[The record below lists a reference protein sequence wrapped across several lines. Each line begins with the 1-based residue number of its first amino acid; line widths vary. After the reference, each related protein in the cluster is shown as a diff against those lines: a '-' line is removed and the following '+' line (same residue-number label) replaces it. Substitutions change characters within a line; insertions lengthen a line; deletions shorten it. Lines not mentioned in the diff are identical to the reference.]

1 MAPNRVLDDFARLV
15 TDATGVAQGL
25 AREAETAVKSQ
36 LERVLASMDVVTREE
51 FEAVKEMARLAREE
65 NEALKARVAA
75 LEAKLTASNPPGEA
89 AGAPAQGLNPGGL

>member
-1 MAPNRVLDDFARLV
+1 MEKIMAPNRVLDDFARLV

-51 FEAVKEMARLAREE
+51 FEAVKEMAARARDENDRLSQRI
-65 NEALKARVAA
+65 AA
-75 LEAKLTASNPPGEA
+75 LEAAFNFQNK
-89 AGAPAQGLNPGGL
+89 GAEV

>member
-15 TDATGVAQGL
+15 ADATGVAQGL

-51 FEAVKEMARLAREE
+51 FEAVKEMAARARDENDRLSQRI
-65 NEALKARVAA
+65 AA
-75 LEAKLTASNPPGEA
+75 LEAALHSQNKRAEV
-89 AGAPAQGLNPGGL
+89 